1 MNFIQ
6 KKYFQNLRVNG
17 NFIYSYETKV
27 AKIDWNRENVVIL
40 GYWSQTTSKHINY
53 VAKELNFL
61 VSIDTTKTYKI
72 EFQDKDKNELF
83 ISIVDAVDLEDATNF
98 ANKMFAETRCN
109 DLFTFV
115 ITEA

>member
-6 KKYFQNLRVNG
+6 KKYFQNLRVSG

-27 AKIDWNRENVVIL
+27 AKIDWNRENVVTL

-72 EFQDKDKNELF
+72 EFQDKDKNELWTN
-83 ISIVDAVDLEDATNF
+83 ILTAIDLEDATDY
-98 ANKMFAETRCN
+98 ANKLFAETKLN
-109 DLFTFV
+109 DLYTFV
-115 ITEA
+115 ITEL